1 MKFGYSTFLKVE
13 KILTAAVRC
22 AVSSATGR
30 SHLDASRH
38 RPPPLGFTAAGPKR
52 KGCGHGEGGSVI
64 WMDGA
69 GDLRSVPVG
78 VMTGP
83 SQVYLEEGKCAI

>member
-1 MKFGYSTFLKVE
+1 MGIQHFQRSKFF
-13 KILTAAVRC
+13 LTAAVRC
-22 AVSSATGR
+22 AVSSAAGR

-52 KGCGHGEGGSVI
+52 KGRGHGEGGSVI

-78 VMTGP
+78 VMTGLL
-83 SQVYLEEGKCAI
+83 QAYLEEGNCAI